1 MALRGQYRGVRGAGT
16 FHRVSTDYQQDREA
30 LGARLRELRTEA
42 GLEGKE
48 LAALLGWQPSKVSR
62 LQTGKQTPTIAD
74 VTAWA
79 ESVGRPDTA
88 AELRGRVTGM
98 EQKYRSWRR
107 TLASGH
113 QARQEIAISETAAT
127 REIRGLD
134 VARVPGLLQTAEY
147 ARYVFKAGA
156 EFSESPR
163 DTEDAVRS
171 RVRRQEALYEP
182 GRRFRFLVWEAALY
196 VQTCP
201 PDVLAGQLDRL
212 SSVIGL
218 DTVELGVIPLA
229 APLRRAPSHGFWI
242 YDRRLVIVE
251 TISTEMWLDD
261 SDSIA
266 LYERA
271 WEWLAESAAYDT
283 RARHLIARARAALDL
298 T

>member
-1 MALRGQYRGVRGAGT
+1 M
-16 FHRVSTDYQQDREA
+16 STDYQQDRQG

-42 GLEGKE
+42 GIEGKA
-48 LAALLGWQPSKVSR
+48 LAVLLGWQPSKVSR
-62 LQTGKQTPTIAD
+62 LQTGRQTPTVAD

-79 ESVGRPDTA
+79 EATGRPDA
-88 AELRGRVTGM
+88 VPELRGRVTGM

-107 TLASGH
+107 TLSSGH
-113 QARQEIAISETAAT
+113 KARQEVAISETAAT
-127 REIRGLD
+127 QEIRALD

-147 ARYVFKAGA
+147 ARYVFKHGA
-156 EFSESPR
+156 EFRDSPQ
-163 DTEDAVRS
+163 DTDDAVRS
-171 RVRRQEALYEP
+171 RIRRQEALYEP
-182 GRRFRFLVWEAALY
+182 GRHFRFLIWEAALY

-242 YDRRLVIVE
+242 YDQRLVIVE

-261 SDSIA
+261 ADSIA

-271 WEWLAESAAYDT
+271 WEWLRESALHEAQ
-283 RARHLIARARAALDL
+283 ARRMIGRARACLDL

>member
-1 MALRGQYRGVRGAGT
+1 M
-16 FHRVSTDYQQDREA
+16 STDYQQDRQA

-42 GLEGKE
+42 GMEGKA

-62 LQTGKQTPTIAD
+62 LQTGRQTPTIAD

-79 ESVGRPDTA
+79 EVVGRPEVVP
-88 AELRGRVTGM
+88 ELRGRVTGM

-107 TLASGH
+107 TLSSGH
-113 QARQEIAISETAAT
+113 QARQEVAISETAAT
-127 REIRGLD
+127 REIRALD

-147 ARYVFKAGA
+147 ARYVFKNGA
-156 EFSESPR
+156 AFSESPR
-163 DTEDAVRS
+163 DTDDAVRS

-182 GRRFRFLVWEAALY
+182 GRRFRFLIWEAALY

-218 DTVELGVIPLA
+218 DTVELGIIPLA

-242 YDRRLVIVE
+242 YDQRLVIVE

-261 SDSIA
+261 ADSIT

-271 WEWLAESAAYDT
+271 WEWLRESALYET
-283 RARHLIARARAALDL
+283 QARRLIGRARASVDPA
-298 T
+298 

>member
-1 MALRGQYRGVRGAGT
+1 MT
-16 FHRVSTDYQQDREA
+16 TDYQTAREA
-30 LGARLRELRTEA
+30 LGARLRELRVEA
-42 GLEGKE
+42 GIEGKE

-62 LQTGKQTPTIAD
+62 LQTGKQSPTLTD

-79 ESVGRPDTA
+79 EGVGRPEVA
-88 AELRGRVTGM
+88 AELRGRVSGM

-107 TLASGH
+107 TLSAGH

-127 REIRGLD
+127 REIRALD

-147 ARYVFKAGA
+147 ARYVFKGAA
-156 EFSESPR
+156 EFRESPR

-218 DTVELGVIPLA
+218 DTVELGVLPLA
-229 APLRRAPSHGFWI
+229 TPLRRAPSHSFWI

-261 SDSIA
+261 ADSIA

-271 WEWLAESAAYDT
+271 WEWLSESAAYDT